1 MDHLLRRMWREDD
14 AQDLIE
20 YVLLVALIST
30 ALVATLNSYSSAVST
45 VFSEAVSA
53 LAGGGL

>member
-1 MDHLLRRMWREDD
+1 MDQLLRRMWREDD

-20 YVLLVALIST
+20 YVLLVALVST
-30 ALVATLNSYSSAVST
+30 ALVATLNAYSGGVST